1 MTELEPSNRILG
13 RSMRFWGFVL
23 IGAGGALSSTA
34 ILDFSDGFTTLE
46 TTVEGVM
53 VVGGLLLGL
62 AGAWVFF
69 RHLHDPSSIE
79 IWLNEIRQDER
90 IQAELQRIDE
100 QWSRGDLNVLGYETA
115 RNRLRFG
122 KDVGSP

>member
-23 IGAGGALSSTA
+23 MGARGTLGSII
-34 ILDFSDGFTTLE
+34 ILDFSDDSTTLE
-46 TTVEGVM
+46 TTVEPAM

-69 RHLHDPSSIE
+69 RHLHAPSSME
-79 IWLNEIRQDER
+79 IWLNEVREDER
-90 IQAELQRIDE
+90 IQAELERIEE
-100 QWSRGDLNVLGYETA
+100 QWSRGDLNVLEYEVA

-122 KDVGSP
+122 KDVGSA

>member
-23 IGAGGALSSTA
+23 MGAGGSLGSIIIA
-34 ILDFSDGFTTLE
+34 DFSDGSTTLE
-46 TTVEGVM
+46 TTVEVAM
-53 VVGGLLLGL
+53 LVGGLLVGL

-69 RHLHDPSSIE
+69 RHMNDPSSME
-79 IWLNEIRQDER
+79 IWLNEVHDDER
-90 IQAELQRIDE
+90 IQVELGRIEE

-122 KDVGSP
+122 KDVGSA